1 MKNQTTPVK
10 TILPI
15 LKYGDP
21 ILRKKAELVTDF
33 SSLPQMAEQMFDTM
47 YEERGIGL
55 AANQVGWCINLL
67 VMDTSNMEGEEGSHP
82 YVFINSEIIKTEG
95 SVVIEEGCLSVPEIR
110 AEIKRPE
117 TIILRYHSFDQTY
130 QEETF
135 TGLDSR
141 VIQHELD
148 HLKGKLFVDYLSPAK
163 RMLINKRLLEI
174 SKAGRPTTGIIL

>member
-1 MKNQTTPVK
+1 MKNQTTPVR

-21 ILRKKAELVTDF
+21 ILRKKTELVTDF
-33 SSLPQMAEQMFDTM
+33 SSLPQMAEQMFDAM

-67 VMDTSNMEGEEGSHP
+67 VMDTSNMEGEEGTHP

-117 TIILRYHSFDQTY
+117 TIILRYQGFDESY

-135 TGLDSR
+135 TGLVSR

-148 HLKGKLFVDYLSPAK
+148 HLIGKLFVDYLSPAK

-174 SKAGRPTTGIIL
+174 SKTGRPTTGIIL

>member
-1 MKNQTTPVK
+1 MKNQTTPVR

-33 SSLPQMAEQMFDTM
+33 LSLPKMAEQMFDAM

-67 VMDTSNMEGEEGSHP
+67 VMDTSNMEGEEDSHP
-82 YVFINSEIIKTEG
+82 YIFINSEIIKTEG

-117 TIILRYHSFDQTY
+117 TIILRYQGFDENY

-135 TGLDSR
+135 TGLLSR

-148 HLKGKLFVDYLSPAK
+148 HLKGKFFVDYLSPAK

-174 SKAGRPTTGIIL
+174 SKTGKSATGIIL

>member
-1 MKNQTTPVK
+1 MKNQTTPVR

-33 SSLPQMAEQMFDTM
+33 SSLPQMAEQMFNAM

-67 VMDTSNMEGEEGSHP
+67 VMDTSNMEGEEHNHP

-95 SVVIEEGCLSVPEIR
+95 SVVFEEGCLSVPEIR

-117 TIILRYHSFDQTY
+117 TIILRYQDFDESY

-135 TGLDSR
+135 TGLVSR
-141 VIQHELD
+141 VIQHALD

-163 RMLINKRLLEI
+163 RRLINKRLLEI
-174 SKAGRPTTGIIL
+174 SKTGNPTTGIIL